1 MNSAYFIPGRLIIVT
16 VQKKYKSE
24 TGESMEKPSRK
35 LKKTLLI
42 LGVTGAVYLSFRYLL
57 PLVIPF
63 LIAYV
68 FALSLRPS
76 ALWIEKKCRFT
87 VKNRVISIPL
97 ALIGG
102 IEIIIL
108 MIIFGI
114 LLYVG
119 GRKLCMEARLLLENL
134 PRILAGID
142 QWLMDNCYWA
152 ERFLKLPDGYMVE
165 IMREVLLGGGTAIKS
180 RAMPFLMVN
189 TMTIVK
195 CLVQVTVITVIL
207 CIATVLSLQEMDDIR
222 VRRDN
227 SMFCYEYAM
236 LGNRLMT
243 VGSAWLKTQGTIMLF
258 TMIVC
263 SAGLFLMGNPYFI
276 LFGIGIGI
284 LDALP
289 IFGTGTVL
297 IPWALFSLV
306 NKNWVYG
313 VGLIVIYI
321 ICYFLRE
328 IMEAKIMGGKV
339 GLTPLE
345 TLVSMYVGLRL
356 FGLLGFILGP
366 IGLLII
372 EDIVELYGGSCYNDA
387 KGTQQKEG
395 GNAG

>member
-1 MNSAYFIPGRLIIVT
+1 
-16 VQKKYKSE
+16 
-24 TGESMEKPSRK
+24 MEKPSRK

-87 VKNRVISIPL
+87 VKKRVISIPL
-97 ALIGG
+97 AVIGG

-134 PRILAGID
+134 PGIFAGID
-142 QWLMDNCYWA
+142 QWLMENCSWA
-152 ERFLKLPDGYMVE
+152 ERLLKLPDGYMME
-165 IMREVLLGGGTAIKS
+165 IVREILMGGGAVIKS
-180 RAMPFLMVN
+180 RAMSFLMIN

-195 CLVQVTVITVIL
+195 WLVQATVITVIL
-207 CIATVLSLQEMDDIR
+207 FIATVLSLQEMEDIR
-222 VRRDN
+222 TRRDN

-258 TMIVC
+258 TMTVC
-263 SAGLFLMGNPYFI
+263 SVGLFLMGNPYFI
-276 LFGIGIGI
+276 LFGIGIGL

-306 NKNWVYG
+306 NKHWVYG
-313 VGLIVIYI
+313 IGLIVIYI

-328 IMEAKIMGGKV
+328 VMEAKIMGGKV
-339 GLTPLE
+339 GLSPLE
-345 TLVSMYVGLRL
+345 TLASMYVGLKL

-372 EDIVELYGGSCYNDA
+372 EDIVELYGGTCYNGA

-395 GNAG
+395 GNPG

>member
-1 MNSAYFIPGRLIIVT
+1 
-16 VQKKYKSE
+16 
-24 TGESMEKPSRK
+24 MEKPSRK

-76 ALWIEKKCRFT
+76 ALWIERKTRFT
-87 VKNRVISIPL
+87 VKKKVISVPL
-97 ALIGG
+97 AVIGG
-102 IEIIIL
+102 VEIILL
-108 MIIFGI
+108 MVVFGI
-114 LLYVG
+114 ALYFG
-119 GRKLCMEARLLLENL
+119 GRKLTMEATLLFQNL
-134 PRILAGID
+134 PRIMRDLEN
-142 QWLMDNCYWA
+142 WLMENCTFA
-152 ERFLKLPDGYMVE
+152 EEFLKLPDGYMLKVVKE
-165 IMREVLLGGGTAIKS
+165 ILSGGEAAIKS
-180 RAMPFLMVN
+180 RAMSFLMLN
-189 TMTIVK
+189 SMSIIK
-195 CLVQVTVITVIL
+195 WLVQVTVLTVIL
-207 CIATVLSLQEMDDIR
+207 FIATILTLQEMDDIR
-222 VRRDN
+222 TRRDN

-258 TMIVC
+258 TMGIC
-263 SAGLFLMGNPYFI
+263 SAGLFFMGNPYFI
-276 LFGIGIGI
+276 LLGIGIGL

-297 IPWALFSLV
+297 IPWAIAAMV

-313 VGLIVIYI
+313 IGLIIIYI

-345 TLVSMYVGLRL
+345 TLVSMFVGLQL

-372 EDIVELYGGSCYNDA
+372 EDIVELYGGTCYNGKKD
-387 KGTQQKEG
+387 TQKEERG
-395 GNAG
+395 

>member
-1 MNSAYFIPGRLIIVT
+1 
-16 VQKKYKSE
+16 
-24 TGESMEKPSRK
+24 MEKPSRK

-42 LGVTGAVYLSFRYLL
+42 LGVTGAVYISFKYLL

-76 ALWIEKKCRFT
+76 ALWVEQKCRFT
-87 VKNRVISIPL
+87 IKKRTITLPL
-97 ALIGG
+97 AVIGG
-102 IEIIIL
+102 VEIIIL
-108 MIIFGI
+108 MIVLGI

-119 GRKLCMEARLLLENL
+119 GRKLCMEAQLLLENL
-134 PRILAGID
+134 PGILARLD
-142 QWLMDNCYWA
+142 QWLMGHCSWA
-152 ERFLKLPDGYMVE
+152 EGILKLPDGYMVD
-165 IMREVLLGGGTAIKS
+165 IVREMISKGETAIKDG
-180 RAMPFLMVN
+180 AMPFLMVN
-189 TMTIVK
+189 TMTMVK
-195 CLVQVTVITVIL
+195 WIIRVTVFTVIL
-207 CIATVLSLQEMDDIR
+207 FIATVLSLQEMDDIR

-243 VGSAWLKTQGTIMLF
+243 VGNAWLKTQGTIMMC

-263 SAGLFLMGNPYFI
+263 SVGLFLMGNPYFI
-276 LFGIGIGI
+276 LMGIAIGI

-289 IFGTGTVL
+289 IFGTGTIL
-297 IPWALFSLV
+297 IPWAIFSLV
-306 NKNWVYG
+306 SHNWVRG
-313 VGLIVIYI
+313 IGLIAIFI

-345 TLVSMYVGLRL
+345 TLVSMYTGLQL

-372 EDIVELYGGSCYNDA
+372 EDIVELYGGSCYNN
-387 KGTQQKEG
+387 GKEMG
-395 GNAG
+395 H

>member
-1 MNSAYFIPGRLIIVT
+1 MV
-16 VQKKYKSE
+16 
-24 TGESMEKPSRK
+24 KPSRK

-68 FALSLRPS
+68 FALSLRPT
-76 ALWIEKKCRFT
+76 ALWVERKCRFT
-87 VKNRVISIPL
+87 VKKKIVSIPL
-97 ALIGG
+97 AVIGG
-102 IEIIIL
+102 VEIILL

-119 GRKLCMEARLLLENL
+119 GRKLCMEAGLLLENL
-134 PRILAGID
+134 PQIFAKLDG
-142 QWLMDNCYWA
+142 WLMENCSWA
-152 ERFLKLPDGYMVE
+152 EQFLKLPDGYMVE
-165 IMREVLLGGGTAIKS
+165 TVREILAGGEAAIKS
-180 RAMPFLMVN
+180 RAMSFLMVN

-195 CLVQVTVITVIL
+195 WVVKVTVLTVIL
-207 CIATVLSLQEMDDIR
+207 FIATMLTLQEMDDIR

-227 SMFCYEYAM
+227 SMFCHEYAV
-236 LGNRLMT
+236 LANRLMT
-243 VGSAWLKTQGTIMLF
+243 VGSAWLKTQGAIILF
-258 TMIVC
+258 TIAVC

-297 IPWALFSLV
+297 IPWALFSLI

-313 VGLIVIYI
+313 VGLIAIYI

-345 TLVSMYVGLRL
+345 TLVSMYVGLQL

-372 EDIVELYGGSCYNDA
+372 EDIVDMYA
-387 KGTQQKEG
+387 
-395 GNAG
+395 AA

>member
-1 MNSAYFIPGRLIIVT
+1 
-16 VQKKYKSE
+16 
-24 TGESMEKPSRK
+24 MEKPSRK

-63 LIAYV
+63 LISYV

-76 ALWIEKKCRFT
+76 ALWVEKKSRFT
-87 VKNRVISIPL
+87 VKGKVISIPL
-97 ALIGG
+97 AVIGG
-102 IEIIIL
+102 IEIIVL
-108 MIIFGI
+108 MVIFGI

-134 PRILAGID
+134 PRFLAGVD
-142 QWLMDNCYWA
+142 QWLMDNCSFA

-165 IMREVLLGGGTAIKS
+165 VMRDILSGGEAAIKS
-180 RAMPFLMVN
+180 RAMSFLMVN
-189 TMTIVK
+189 SMTIVK
-195 CLVQVTVITVIL
+195 YFVQFIVITVIFF
-207 CIATVLSLQEMDDIR
+207 IATILSLQEMDDIR
-222 VRRDN
+222 ERRDN

-236 LGNRLMT
+236 LGSRLMT

-258 TMIVC
+258 TMLVC

-276 LFGIGIGI
+276 LFGIGIGL

-289 IFGTGTVL
+289 IFGTGAVL
-297 IPWALFSLV
+297 IPWALFSLI
-306 NKNWVYG
+306 NKHWVYG
-313 VGLIVIYI
+313 AGLIIIYI

-328 IMEAKIMGGKV
+328 VMEAKIMGGKM

-345 TLVSMYVGLRL
+345 TLVSMYVGLQL

-372 EDIVELYGGSCYNDA
+372 EDIVELYGGTCYNGGKRA
-387 KGTQQKEG
+387 KQEERGKVR
-395 GNAG
+395 